1 MYISILLSLFAQQSL
16 VALFY
21 VPCHQC
27 CHLSLLQDICLLFC
41 RCGFLQECRLPG
53 FGGEAPSKHWRE
65 EAVPADQAK
74 VVYTD
79 L

>member
-1 MYISILLSLFAQQSL
+1 MYISILLSLFAQPSL

-21 VPCHQC
+21 LLCHEC
-27 CHLSLLQDICLLFC
+27 VIVAVSFFVAVV
-41 RCGFLQECRLPG
+41 FLQECRLPG

-65 EAVPADQAK
+65 EALPADQAK
-74 VVYTD
+74 VLLTD

>member
-1 MYISILLSLFAQQSL
+1 MYISILLSLFAQPSL

-21 VPCHQC
+21 LPCHLCRQM
-27 CHLSLLQDICLLFC
+27 SLLQDICLLFC
-41 RCGFLQECRLPG
+41 RCGFQESRLPG

-65 EAVPADQAK
+65 EALPADQAK
-74 VVYTD
+74 VLLTD